1 MNEISSYLEVGV
13 SFLKR
18 HNVPDPDISALSLLA
33 YVLEQPELDVKM
45 NPEIHLTCEQEE
57 QFESL
62 VIKRATRYPMQ
73 YLIKRISFRNA
84 VLEIGEGCLIP
95 RPETELLIDVVL
107 NKLVGAPPCGRPS
120 NGAGKHGGPPLQVLE
135 IGTGSGNIAVSLAM
149 ERSLWMFTATDIS
162 EEALRYARKN
172 SILNRTNHQIN
183 FVKTDLFSGVNE
195 TFDAIISNPPYL
207 KTEDL
212 ISAQTE
218 LSFEPSIALDG
229 GQDGLSYYKRILK
242 IAKSALKPGGHI
254 FFEVGYN
261 QATDVVELMKP
272 DFELIECVKDYAG
285 YERIIS
291 GCFTNDEAHNFSFT
305 GRQ

>member
-45 NPEIHLTCEQEE
+45 NPDIHLTCAQEE

-62 VIKRATRYPMQ
+62 LIKRATRYPMQ
-73 YLIKRISFRNA
+73 YLIKRTAFRNA

-95 RPETELLIDVVL
+95 RPETELLIDVVTGSL
-107 NKLVGAPPCGRPS
+107 SCASEAVRILD
-120 NGAGKHGGPPLQVLE
+120 
-135 IGTGSGNIAVSLAM
+135 IGTGSGNIAISLAM
-149 ERSLWMFTATDIS
+149 ERPLWMFTATDIS

-183 FVKTDLFSGVNE
+183 FVKTDLFNGVNE

-212 ISAQTE
+212 INAQTE

-242 IAKSALKPGGHI
+242 IAKLALKPGGHI

-261 QATDVVELMKP
+261 QATDVIELMKP

-305 GRQ
+305 